1 MQLPFHNSA
10 GAKGARQSGGGLLSG
25 VILGAF
31 AVIAWLVPAEKGN
44 AVFGRL
50 NYFEFWLAVALTAGA
65 VSVLA
70 VSLVSTGRRRAIGF
84 RVGAVWVGVI
94 LGLPLVELAARFLP
108 VRNQM
113 DNPWYLAAG
122 GGVSESDELPFER
135 PAHLK
140 WTGSSRGD
148 LALVNH
154 DPDPYARTITFA
166 TDWEGFHNNED
177 ISEAGLIT
185 IGDSYTEA
193 GNVPEAESFTT
204 LLGKKL
210 NLKSRNLGR
219 AGYSPPP
226 ELIVLKKHGLKCRPK
241 IVIWQIA
248 ESNDLDDARR
258 FQSWVVMGRPP
269 YFDLQGE
276 RQWERGKAWE
286 ARSATYRIYDWLRP
300 HPQKV
305 WPYDGRFRDHAGVER
320 TVRFMNI
327 PRLDYVATNHSGW
340 PILSQSLAE
349 GAALCRSNHI
359 QLVIV
364 LVPQKYR
371 ILGPRT
377 QMLDREIP
385 TLESSMDPTYA
396 TTMGGALKLFCASLG
411 VPFVDATG
419 RFAEWTHRGEL
430 IYLPYDTHLSP
441 LGHEVLADLVAEKLM
456 STTTET
462 PAGATDGENPK
473 PAGRNPKE
481 TRSGKSESGNSQ

>member
-1 MQLPFHNSA
+1 MQLPFEKTSNAESA
-10 GAKGARQSGGGLLSG
+10 APSRQSVSGLLVG
-25 VILGAF
+25 VLLAGL
-31 AVIAWLVPAEKGN
+31 AVIAWLVPASKDG
-44 AVFGRL
+44 AVLGRL
-50 NYFEFWLAVALTAGA
+50 NYLQFWLAIGLTAGA
-65 VSVLA
+65 VSVVA
-70 VSLVSTGRRRAIGF
+70 VRLVPTGRRRAVGF

-94 LGLPLVELAARFLP
+94 LGLPLVELTARFLP

-148 LALVNH
+148 LALANH

-166 TDWEGFHNNED
+166 TDWEGFHNNAD
-177 ISEAGLIT
+177 LPEAGLIT

-193 GNVPEAESFTT
+193 GNVPEAENFTT

-210 NLKSRNLGR
+210 QLTCRNLGR

-226 ELIVLKKHGLKCRPK
+226 ELIVFKKYGLKCRPK
-241 IVIWQIA
+241 IAVWQIA
-248 ESNDLDDARR
+248 ESNDLDDSRR
-258 FQSWVVMGRPP
+258 FQSWVAMGRPP
-269 YFDLQGE
+269 FFDLQGE
-276 RQWERGKAWE
+276 RQWERAKAWE

-300 HPQKV
+300 HPHKV
-305 WPYDGRFRDHAGVER
+305 WPYDGRFRDHTGVER

-327 PRLDYVATNHSGW
+327 PRLDYVATNHPGW
-340 PILSQSLAE
+340 RILSQSLAE

-359 QLVIV
+359 QLIVV
-364 LVPQKYR
+364 LVPMKYR

-385 TLESSMDPTYA
+385 TPESSMDSTYA
-396 TTMGGALKLFCASLG
+396 ATLGGALKSFCASLG

-419 RFAEWTHRGEL
+419 RFTELTQRGKL

-441 LGHEVLADLVAEKLM
+441 LGHQVLADVVAERIAAAGEFPER
-456 STTTET
+456 S
-462 PAGATDGENPK
+462 PAK
-473 PAGRNPKE
+473 
-481 TRSGKSESGNSQ
+481 